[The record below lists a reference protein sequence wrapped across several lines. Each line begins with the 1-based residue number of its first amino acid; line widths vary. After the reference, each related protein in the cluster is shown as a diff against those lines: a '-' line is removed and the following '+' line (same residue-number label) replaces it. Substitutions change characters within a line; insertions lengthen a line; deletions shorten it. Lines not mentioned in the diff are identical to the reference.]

1 MLPDPMCTECT
12 ECSEYSEYSE
22 YSECPGHSPTSPQA
36 RSSLAHREAHMSDI
50 DLFDPATQEDWFPT
64 YRRLRDEQPVYRMPG
79 TNIHVVTRYDDVL
92 YVLRHQ
98 ELFPTG
104 SGSTRTAAAR
114 EVYETKGW
122 ARITPLSTN
131 PPDHRNYRELVDGF
145 FDAKGSL
152 HWQPIIEATIA
163 DLLDE
168 MQADGSADY
177 VEAFALPLPVRVITR
192 VLGFPATDI
201 PQLKAWSSA
210 WVLPFSGP
218 LTPDQEVW
226 VAEQVVEF
234 QHYIHHHIEAKRAEP
249 GDDVLSSLV
258 DARFGG
264 DRPLSDHEIITIIDH
279 LYIGGN
285 ETTTFALTSALWLL
299 LREPGLYERVRADR
313 SLVEPF
319 IEEAL
324 RMESPT
330 QGLYRTVAVDTAIGG
345 VPVPAGATLHIRYGA
360 ANRDERMFPDPDTV
374 HLDRA
379 NVRRHMAFS
388 LGEHHCPGSGLSRLE
403 QQLALNAVLDRLP
416 DLRLAEGRNDFRH
429 LPGFVLRALNE
440 LHIDWTP
447 APL

>member
-1 MLPDPMCTECT
+1 
-12 ECSEYSEYSE
+12 
-22 YSECPGHSPTSPQA
+22 
-36 RSSLAHREAHMSDI
+36 MSDI

-163 DLLDE
+163 DLLDDME
-168 MQADGSADY
+168 AAGSADY

-234 QHYIHHHIEAKRAEP
+234 QQYIHHHIQAKRAEP

-299 LREPGLYERVRADR
+299 LREPGLYARVRADR

-330 QGLYRTVAVDTAIGG
+330 QGLYRAVAVDTAIGG

-447 APL
+447 AAL

>member
-1 MLPDPMCTECT
+1 
-12 ECSEYSEYSE
+12 
-22 YSECPGHSPTSPQA
+22 
-36 RSSLAHREAHMSDI
+36 MSDI

-163 DLLDE
+163 DLLDDIE
-168 MQADGSADY
+168 AAGSADY

-192 VLGFPATDI
+192 VLGFPAADI

-299 LREPGLYERVRADR
+299 LREPGLYARVRADR

-330 QGLYRTVAVDTAIGG
+330 QGLYRAVAVDTAIGG

-447 APL
+447 AAL

>member
-1 MLPDPMCTECT
+1 MLPDPMCT
-12 ECSEYSEYSE
+12 
-22 YSECPGHSPTSPQA
+22 ECPGHSPTSPQA

-330 QGLYRTVAVDTAIGG
+330 QGLYRAVAVDTAIGG

-447 APL
+447 AAL

>member
-1 MLPDPMCTECT
+1 
-12 ECSEYSEYSE
+12 
-22 YSECPGHSPTSPQA
+22 
-36 RSSLAHREAHMSDI
+36 MSDI

>member
-1 MLPDPMCTECT
+1 MLPDPMCT
-12 ECSEYSEYSE
+12 
-22 YSECPGHSPTSPQA
+22 ECPGHSPTSPQA

-163 DLLDE
+163 DLLDD
-168 MQADGSADY
+168 MQAAGSADY

>member
-1 MLPDPMCTECT
+1 
-12 ECSEYSEYSE
+12 
-22 YSECPGHSPTSPQA
+22 
-36 RSSLAHREAHMSDI
+36 MSDI

-163 DLLDE
+163 DLLDD
-168 MQADGSADY
+168 MQAAGSADY

-447 APL
+447 ATL

>member
-1 MLPDPMCTECT
+1 
-12 ECSEYSEYSE
+12 
-22 YSECPGHSPTSPQA
+22 
-36 RSSLAHREAHMSDI
+36 MSDI

-218 LTPDQEVW
+218 LTADQEVW

-299 LREPGLYERVRADR
+299 LREPGLYARVRADR
-313 SLVEPF
+313 GLVEPF

-330 QGLYRTVAVDTAIGG
+330 QGLYRAVAVDTAIGG

-447 APL
+447 AAL

>member
-1 MLPDPMCTECT
+1 
-12 ECSEYSEYSE
+12 
-22 YSECPGHSPTSPQA
+22 
-36 RSSLAHREAHMSDI
+36 MSDI

-163 DLLDE
+163 DLLDDIE
-168 MQADGSADY
+168 AAGSADY

-218 LTPDQEVW
+218 LTPDREVW

-234 QHYIHHHIEAKRAEP
+234 QHYIHHHIQAKRAEP

-299 LREPGLYERVRADR
+299 LREPGLYARVRADR

-330 QGLYRTVAVDTAIGG
+330 QGLYRAVAVDTAIGG

-416 DLRLAEGRNDFRH
+416 DLRITPGRNDFRH

-447 APL
+447 AAL

>member
-1 MLPDPMCTECT
+1 
-12 ECSEYSEYSE
+12 
-22 YSECPGHSPTSPQA
+22 
-36 RSSLAHREAHMSDI
+36 
-50 DLFDPATQEDWFPT
+50 
-64 YRRLRDEQPVYRMPG
+64 
-79 TNIHVVTRYDDVL
+79 
-92 YVLRHQ
+92 
-98 ELFPTG
+98 
-104 SGSTRTAAAR
+104 
-114 EVYETKGW
+114 
-122 ARITPLSTN
+122 
-131 PPDHRNYRELVDGF
+131 
-145 FDAKGSL
+145 
-152 HWQPIIEATIA
+152 
-163 DLLDE
+163 
-168 MQADGSADY
+168 
-177 VEAFALPLPVRVITR
+177 VRVITR

-447 APL
+447 AAL

>member
-1 MLPDPMCTECT
+1 
-12 ECSEYSEYSE
+12 
-22 YSECPGHSPTSPQA
+22 
-36 RSSLAHREAHMSDI
+36 MSDI

-234 QHYIHHHIEAKRAEP
+234 QHYIHHYIEAKRAEP

>member
-1 MLPDPMCTECT
+1 
-12 ECSEYSEYSE
+12 
-22 YSECPGHSPTSPQA
+22 
-36 RSSLAHREAHMSDI
+36 MSDI

-152 HWQPIIEATIA
+152 HWQPIIKATIA
-163 DLLDE
+163 DLLDDIE
-168 MQADGSADY
+168 AAGSADY

-192 VLGFPATDI
+192 VLGFPAADI

-299 LREPGLYERVRADR
+299 LREPGLYARVRADR

-330 QGLYRTVAVDTAIGG
+330 QGLYRAVAVDTAIGG

-447 APL
+447 AAL

>member
-1 MLPDPMCTECT
+1 MLPDPMCT
-12 ECSEYSEYSE
+12 
-22 YSECPGHSPTSPQA
+22 ECPGHSPTSPQA

-299 LREPGLYERVRADR
+299 LREPGLYARVRADR

-330 QGLYRTVAVDTAIGG
+330 QGLYRAVAVDTAIGG

-447 APL
+447 AAL

>member
-1 MLPDPMCTECT
+1 MLPDPMCT
-12 ECSEYSEYSE
+12 
-22 YSECPGHSPTSPQA
+22 ECPGHSPTSPQA

-279 LYIGGN
+279 LNIGGN

-447 APL
+447 AAL

>member
-1 MLPDPMCTECT
+1 MLPDPMCT
-12 ECSEYSEYSE
+12 
-22 YSECPGHSPTSPQA
+22 ECPGHSPTSPQA

-299 LREPGLYERVRADR
+299 LREPGLYDRVRADR

-330 QGLYRTVAVDTAIGG
+330 QGLYRAVAVDTAIGG

-447 APL
+447 AAL

>member
-1 MLPDPMCTECT
+1 MLPDPMCT
-12 ECSEYSEYSE
+12 
-22 YSECPGHSPTSPQA
+22 ECPGHSPTSPQA

-447 APL
+447 ATL

>member
-1 MLPDPMCTECT
+1 
-12 ECSEYSEYSE
+12 
-22 YSECPGHSPTSPQA
+22 
-36 RSSLAHREAHMSDI
+36 MSDI

-145 FDAKGSL
+145 FDAKGSR

-163 DLLDE
+163 DLLDDME
-168 MQADGSADY
+168 AAGSADY

-192 VLGFPATDI
+192 VLGFPAADI

-299 LREPGLYERVRADR
+299 LREPGLYARVRADR

-330 QGLYRTVAVDTAIGG
+330 QGLYRAVAVDTAIGG

-416 DLRLAEGRNDFRH
+416 DLRLTPGRNDFRH

-447 APL
+447 AGSELNRA

>member
-1 MLPDPMCTECT
+1 
-12 ECSEYSEYSE
+12 
-22 YSECPGHSPTSPQA
+22 
-36 RSSLAHREAHMSDI
+36 MSDI

-145 FDAKGSL
+145 FDAKGSR

-163 DLLDE
+163 DLLDDME
-168 MQADGSADY
+168 AAGSADY

-192 VLGFPATDI
+192 VLGFPAADI

-264 DRPLSDHEIITIIDH
+264 DRPLNDHEIITIIDH

-299 LREPGLYERVRADR
+299 LREPGLYARVRADR

-330 QGLYRTVAVDTAIGG
+330 QGLYRAVAVDTAIGG

-416 DLRLAEGRNDFRH
+416 DLRLTPGRNDFRH

-447 APL
+447 AGSELNRA

>member
-1 MLPDPMCTECT
+1 MLPDPMCT
-12 ECSEYSEYSE
+12 
-22 YSECPGHSPTSPQA
+22 ECPGHSPTSPQA

-163 DLLDE
+163 DLLDD
-168 MQADGSADY
+168 MQAAGSADY

-330 QGLYRTVAVDTAIGG
+330 QGLYRAVAVDTAIGG

-447 APL
+447 AAL

>member
-1 MLPDPMCTECT
+1 
-12 ECSEYSEYSE
+12 
-22 YSECPGHSPTSPQA
+22 
-36 RSSLAHREAHMSDI
+36 MSDI

-168 MQADGSADY
+168 MATAGSADY

-330 QGLYRTVAVDTAIGG
+330 QGLYRAVAVDTAIGG

-447 APL
+447 AAL

>member
-1 MLPDPMCTECT
+1 
-12 ECSEYSEYSE
+12 
-22 YSECPGHSPTSPQA
+22 
-36 RSSLAHREAHMSDI
+36 MSDI

-447 APL
+447 ATL

>member
-1 MLPDPMCTECT
+1 
-12 ECSEYSEYSE
+12 
-22 YSECPGHSPTSPQA
+22 
-36 RSSLAHREAHMSDI
+36 MSDI

-152 HWQPIIEATIA
+152 HWQPIIKATIA
-163 DLLDE
+163 DLLDDIE
-168 MQADGSADY
+168 AAGSADY

-192 VLGFPATDI
+192 VLGFPAADI

-299 LREPGLYERVRADR
+299 LREPGLYARVRADR

-330 QGLYRTVAVDTAIGG
+330 QGLYRAVAVDTAIGG

>member
-1 MLPDPMCTECT
+1 MLPDPMCT
-12 ECSEYSEYSE
+12 
-22 YSECPGHSPTSPQA
+22 ECPGHSPTSPQA

>member
-1 MLPDPMCTECT
+1 MLPDPMCT
-12 ECSEYSEYSE
+12 
-22 YSECPGHSPTSPQA
+22 ECPGHSPTSPQA

-152 HWQPIIEATIA
+152 HWQPIIKATIA
-163 DLLDE
+163 DLLDDIE
-168 MQADGSADY
+168 AAGSADY

-192 VLGFPATDI
+192 VLGFPAADI

-299 LREPGLYERVRADR
+299 LREPGLYARVRADR

-330 QGLYRTVAVDTAIGG
+330 QGLYRAVAVDTAIGG

-447 APL
+447 AAL

>member
-1 MLPDPMCTECT
+1 
-12 ECSEYSEYSE
+12 
-22 YSECPGHSPTSPQA
+22 
-36 RSSLAHREAHMSDI
+36 MSDI

-98 ELFPTG
+98 ALFPTG

-145 FDAKGSL
+145 FDAKGSR

-163 DLLDE
+163 DLLDDIE
-168 MQADGSADY
+168 AAGSADY

-192 VLGFPATDI
+192 VLGFPAADI

-299 LREPGLYERVRADR
+299 LREPGLYARVRADR

-330 QGLYRTVAVDTAIGG
+330 QGLYRAVAVDTAIGG

-416 DLRLAEGRNDFRH
+416 DLRLAQGRNDFRH

-447 APL
+447 AAL

>member
-1 MLPDPMCTECT
+1 
-12 ECSEYSEYSE
+12 
-22 YSECPGHSPTSPQA
+22 
-36 RSSLAHREAHMSDI
+36 MSDI

-299 LREPGLYERVRADR
+299 LREPGLYARVRADR

-330 QGLYRTVAVDTAIGG
+330 QGLYRAVAVDTAIGG

-447 APL
+447 ATL

>member
-1 MLPDPMCTECT
+1 MLPDPMCT
-12 ECSEYSEYSE
+12 
-22 YSECPGHSPTSPQA
+22 ECPGHSPTSPQA

-299 LREPGLYERVRADR
+299 LREPGLYDRVRADR

-447 APL
+447 AAL